1 MNSLFIKLT
10 EIAKPFYATG
20 DSGHDFAHIQRV
32 MKLCQKLGEEEK
44 ANLDILLAAALLHD
58 VVNVPKNH
66 PRRKEGS
73 RMAAEKGAL
82 LMKEVGY
89 EQEDIDRVFDVI
101 LEHSFSLGKKPS
113 SIESEVLQDCD
124 RLDALGAIGIM
135 RMVACGVSF
144 KASFYDHDDPFA
156 KHREYDDKSY
166 TLDHFY
172 TKLFKLP
179 ELMNTK
185 AGFKEGTRRADYMKS
200 FVKTLENEI
209 CFD

>member
-1 MNSLFIKLT
+1 MNSLFKKLT

-32 MKLCQKLGEEEK
+32 MKLCRKIGEEEK
-44 ANLDILLAAALLHD
+44 VNFDILLPGALLHD

-66 PRRKEGS
+66 PKRSEGS
-73 RMAAEKGAL
+73 RMAAEKAVT
-82 LMKEVGY
+82 LMTDIGY
-89 EQEDIDRVFDVI
+89 EKSTTSKVFDVI

-113 SIESEVLQDCD
+113 SVEAAVLQDCD

-135 RMVACGVSF
+135 RLISVGNSF

-156 KHREYDDKSY
+156 EHRDYDDKKYS
-166 TLDHFY
+166 LDHFY

-185 AGFKEGTRRADYMKS
+185 AGKSEAESRVQYMKS
-200 FVKTLENEI
+200 FVKTLGNEI
-209 CFD
+209 C